1 MRVIKRLI
9 SIGGFFVLVGAV
21 FLLMDRKGNS
31 ETPPQ
36 LEKSAMWEDDVL
48 VHSGQLTQ
56 YPRNGYSSDYDLSTG
71 NIYVG
76 VVGYAGVDPD
86 TCFVYQSIDEG
97 YNWSL
102 YYTWVDPSND
112 ISNPQV
118 VIGQGQYR
126 YLFLFGRVE
135 EENGNILVNRKMLPI
150 GGWFQYPFSGSPR
163 GIKNFVV
170 TREQGPDYYLHLAY
184 DSDSGDVFYVRST
197 NYGVNWM
204 TYDTVD
210 GDMPHLAVGGVDGS
224 EDIFLT
230 WRLDGPKGALYTAD
244 NHGMVKKNKEFLN
257 NKWYSTGN
265 MPTSDNAYCIYQHDY
280 DGCLYVGTGNDGDVY
295 KSENGGETWTLTGD
309 LSGAEYVDDLVGK
322 IGDSILLAATGEPAR
337 IFLTIDGGNTWTKV
351 KEFSD
356 QVAFLC
362 LAYDRTAGHFYA
374 GTTPGGGVYKSIN
387 NGYDWFETAELPGLD
402 KVRSIIVTENGIVL
416 AAGEKTG
423 DTSRI
428 FRSTNGGNSW
438 VAVGPYLDYYYCFL
452 QAVNETIYASG
463 AKVVPSRPILLKSGD
478 DGVSWSYLPDP
489 PIVPY
494 FIYEDSYSNLYIGN
508 SYSATYKSTNKGTF
522 WQPFS
527 GSVDVTDM
535 IQSRPQI
542 AVRRSLSPNRGSVW
556 EAGKIVSQR
565 LYDLSD
571 PKIAAG
577 QGTSDYKIW
586 VAYSQ
591 EHANGWNLKFSLST
605 DQGASWSKDRSLRSH
620 SQLPVLK
627 VNRGTSGPL
636 HAAFICDDDGT
647 DKAYYAAVSPANPF
661 DWYSNMRMG
670 EWTASTLHSPEI
682 TFVSSP
688 SGPGVFYCQLF
699 GIPPKTMNLRFDAQ
713 HFTEVEEEEEEESR
727 AREFSLSQNYPNP
740 FNPTTTIRFKV
751 EGQRSKVPDPTT
763 QGKAVDGS
771 QFMVRSPVCISLK
784 IYNMLGQVVRTLVD
798 DEKVP
803 GSYEVTWDGKDE
815 QGNEVASGIYF
826 CKLEVGDKS
835 QTKKMVLMK

>member
-1 MRVIKRLI
+1 M
-9 SIGGFFVLVGAV
+9 FGAV

-31 ETPPQ
+31 EAQPQ
-36 LEKSAMWEDDVL
+36 LEKPAIWEDDVL
-48 VHSGQLTQ
+48 VHPGQLTQ

-71 NIYVG
+71 DIYVG

-86 TCFVYQSIDEG
+86 TCFLYQSTDEG

-102 YYTWVDPSND
+102 YYTWVDPPND

-118 VIGQGQYR
+118 VIGQGQHR

-150 GGWFQYPFSGSPR
+150 GGWFQYPISGSPR

-170 TREQGPDYYLHLAY
+170 TREQGPDYNLHLAY

-197 NYGVNWM
+197 NYGINWM

-230 WRLDGPKGALYTAD
+230 WRLDGPKGALYTTDYDGA
-244 NHGMVKKNKEFLN
+244 VKKNKEFLN
-257 NKWYSTGN
+257 NKWYPTGN
-265 MPTSDNAYCIYQHDY
+265 MPSSNNAYCIYQDDY
-280 DGCLYVGTGNDGDVY
+280 DGCLYVGTGNSGDVY
-295 KSENGGETWTLTGD
+295 KSQNGGKTWSLTGD
-309 LSGAEYVDDLVGK
+309 LSGSEYVYDLVGK

-337 IFLTIDGGNTWTKV
+337 IFLTTNGGDTWT
-351 KEFSD
+351 EREELAGE
-356 QVAFLC
+356 VAFLC
-362 LAYDRTAGHFYA
+362 LAYNQASAFYA
-374 GTTPGGGVYKSIN
+374 GTTPGGEVYKSTDS
-387 NGYDWFETAELPGLD
+387 GYDWSGTTELPGLD
-402 KVRSIIVTENGIVL
+402 KVRSIIVTENGTVL
-416 AAGEKTG
+416 AAGEETG

-428 FRSTNGGNSW
+428 FRSTNGGDSW
-438 VAVGPYLDYYYCFL
+438 VPVGPYLDYYYCFL
-452 QAVNETIYASG
+452 QAENETIYASG
-463 AKVVPSRPILLKSGD
+463 AKVAPSRPILLKSGD

-508 SYSATYKSTNKGTF
+508 SYSTTYKSTNRGTF

-556 EAGKIVSQR
+556 EAGKIVSR
-565 LYDLSD
+565 RFYDLSD
-571 PKIAAG
+571 PKVAAG

-586 VAYSQ
+586 IAYSQ
-591 EHANGWNLKFSLST
+591 RYAGVWDLKFSLST
-605 DQGASWSKDRSLRSH
+605 DQGASWSMDRSLRSN
-620 SQLPVLK
+620 SQLPALK
-627 VNRGTSGPL
+627 TKRGTSGPI

-661 DWYSNMRMG
+661 DWYSNMHIG
-670 EWTASTLHSPEI
+670 EWTASTLHSPELA
-682 TFVSSP
+682 FVSSP
-688 SGPGVFYCQLF
+688 SGPGVFYCQFF

-713 HFTEVEEEEEEESR
+713 HFTEVEEEEVSQ

-740 FNPTTTIRFKV
+740 FNPTTIIRFKI
-751 EGQRSKVPDPTT
+751 QDSKFKIPLPT
-763 QGKAVDGS
+763 
-771 QFMVRSPVCISLK
+771 SLK
-784 IYNMLGQVVRTLVD
+784 IYNVRGQVVRTLVD
-798 DEKVP
+798 EPKSE
-803 GSYEVTWDGKDE
+803 GSYEVIWDGKDD
-815 QGNEVASGIYF
+815 QRKEVSSGVYF
-826 CKLEVGDKS
+826 CKLEVGDKN
-835 QTKKMVLMK
+835 QTKKMVLMR